1 MVLIMIQLATGG
13 LLYVMT
19 KQVNINQLAISA
31 VIMGVCSGLGL
42 AWPDLENFRQGL
54 NL

>member
-1 MVLIMIQLATGG
+1 
-13 LLYVMT
+13 MT

-42 AWPDLENFRQGL
+42 AWPDLENLRQGL
-54 NL
+54 NV